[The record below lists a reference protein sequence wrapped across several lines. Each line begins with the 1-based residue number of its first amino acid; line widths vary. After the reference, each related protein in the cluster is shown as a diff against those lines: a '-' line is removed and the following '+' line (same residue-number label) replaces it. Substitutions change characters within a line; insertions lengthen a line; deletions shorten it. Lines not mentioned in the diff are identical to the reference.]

1 MKKRDLKQR
10 LTDAFAHETPNLCD
24 SILASCKQEE
34 QLPADAP
41 ADTPASPR
49 PSLLDKF
56 LSWQLPLRRVAAAA
70 LCLVLFLVCV
80 LIKLL
85 VTRVLCLLSFSVVV
99 LIWMV
104 LVLRW

>member
-10 LTDAFAHETPNLCD
+10 LTDAFAQETPNLCD

-34 QLPADAP
+34 QLPADVP

-70 LCLVLFLVCV
+70 RCLVLFLSGLSVG
-80 LIKLL
+80 LL
-85 VTRVLCLLSFSVVV
+85 LPEKEKHASPLAPETFIPRMQVP
-99 LIWMV
+99 
-104 LVLRW
+104 